1 MTTYAIIGGS
11 NFRGSWKVYQSR
23 QDAGKFLFLATT
35 ELSVK
40 RENIVTLFDDQY
52 TRSNILNAINQMAT
66 KLKSDD
72 TLIMYFAGHGT
83 QIPDLPVY
91 DNENVKDETDG
102 MDEALQTD
110 DFQTVIDDELTT
122 PFVKSASIRIVRF
135 KLILIA
141 DTCHSPSFDMWQF
154 VKFNANN
161 TKNGQLSRIKAI
173 SIKSALDNQS
183 ALQSGDGSY
192 MSSLLFPLLHA
203 NPYITLTELQ
213 KRLTKEMHEGY
224 AGDMQSCVIEVS
236 NVDMWDELVFH

>member
-35 ELSVK
+35 ELYVK
-40 RENIVTLFDDQY
+40 RENVITLFDEQY
-52 TRSNILNAINQMAT
+52 TRSNILNSLNQMAT
-66 KLKSDD
+66 KLKNND

-91 DNENVKDETDG
+91 ELGDIKDEPDR

-110 DFQTVIDDELTT
+110 DFQTVIDDELTI
-122 PFVKSASIRIVRF
+122 PFVKTAAVRNVRF

-154 VKFNANN
+154 IKLNADNA
-161 TKNGQLSRIKAI
+161 KIGQISRINAI

-192 MSSLLFPLLHA
+192 MSSFLFPLLHE
-203 NPYITLTELQ
+203 NSYINLTDLQ
-213 KRLTKEMHEGY
+213 RELTKRMREGY
-224 AGDMQSCVIEVS
+224 AGDMQSCLIEVS
-236 NVDMWDELVFH
+236 DAKMWDETVFH